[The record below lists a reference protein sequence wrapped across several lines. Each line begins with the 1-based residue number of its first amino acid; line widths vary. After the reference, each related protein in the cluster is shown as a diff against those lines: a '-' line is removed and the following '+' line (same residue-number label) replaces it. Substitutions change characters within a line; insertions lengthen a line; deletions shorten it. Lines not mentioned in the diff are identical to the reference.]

1 MFLNINR
8 HVSGRFNMVM
18 LLNSNFY
25 INKYL
30 NTVVVTLLTGCIIEA
45 RFWTTWEYLNLKPLM
60 FKSWQDP
67 DLFHISFTSKSVHN
81 EYFLKQIVMDKASC
95 YIIATIYVMISN
107 IFKTIRVI
115 FFVITLVPYYCR

>member
-8 HVSGRFNMVM
+8 HVSGWFNMVM
-18 LLNSNFY
+18 LLNSNFWIY
-25 INKYL
+25 KYL

-60 FKSWQDP
+60 FKSWLDP
-67 DLFHISFTSKSVHN
+67 DLFHTSFTSKSVYN
-81 EYFLKQIVMDKASC
+81 EYFLKEIVMDKASC
-95 YIIATIYVMISN
+95 YIIATIYVMMSN
-107 IFKTIRVI
+107 MFKTIRVI